1 MKRWDIINHFIK
13 KYGYKSYLEIG
24 CQKDI
29 AFNKIEISNKI
40 GVDPERGGT
49 HRMTSDEFFSINKK
63 KDKLTFDIIFI
74 DGLHIHTQVIKDILN
89 SLDVLNE
96 SGTIVCHDM
105 NPTSKLMQTVPR
117 ISKEWTGNGWRA
129 WVRLRLDRDDL
140 DMRVIN
146 TDYGV
151 GVIRK
156 GKQKPLELQCK
167 SCESKYES
175 FAVNKRSW
183 LPLIE
188 VQDFK
193 KFY

>member
-13 KYGYKSYLEIG
+13 KYSYKSYLEIG

-49 HRMTSDEFFSINKK
+49 HRMTSDEFFSSNKN
-63 KDKLTFDIIFI
+63 TFDIIFI
-74 DGLHIHTQVIKDILN
+74 DGLHHSEQVYKDILN
-89 SLDVLNE
+89 ALEVLNK
-96 SGTIVCHDM
+96 GGVIICHDM
-105 NPTSKLMQTVPR
+105 NPTSKEMQMVPR
-117 ISKEWTGNGWRA
+117 ISKEWTGDGWKA
-129 WVRLRLDRDDL
+129 WIRLRRERDDL
-140 DMRVIN
+140 DMKVIN
-146 TDYGV
+146 TDYGC
-151 GVIRK
+151 GIIKR
-156 GKQKPLELQCK
+156 GKQIPLELQCK
-167 SCESKYES
+167 PCATKYES

-188 VQDFK
+188 VQDFT

>member
-49 HRMTSDEFFSINKK
+49 HRMTSDEFFSSNKN
-63 KDKLTFDIIFI
+63 TFDIIFI
-74 DGLHIHTQVIKDILN
+74 DGLHHSDQVYKDISNALE
-89 SLDVLNE
+89 VLNKD
-96 SGTIVCHDM
+96 GVIICHDM
-105 NPTSKLMQTVPR
+105 NPTNKEMQMVPR
-117 ISKEWTGNGWRA
+117 ISKEWTGDGWKA
-129 WVRLRLDRDDL
+129 WIRLRRERDDL
-140 DMRVIN
+140 DMKVIN
-146 TDYGV
+146 TDYGC
-151 GVIRK
+151 GIIKR
-156 GKQKPLELQCK
+156 GKQTPLKLQCK
-167 SCESKYES
+167 PCATKYES